1 MCQELINAEKISG
14 GEAGWHASEGFA
26 SEASNPVASSSKH
39 IYFYK
44 KIDEKVDAMS
54 QGPKWGLQLFR
65 FPCPRRNI
73 DS

>member
-44 KIDEKVDAMS
+44 KNRWKGRCDVS
-54 QGPKWGLQLFR
+54 GT
-65 FPCPRRNI
+65 
-73 DS
+73 